1 MVKNPSANAGDVG
14 LIPGSGRSPGERNG
28 TQMQY
33 SCPENPDGQR
43 SLVSYSH
50 GAAKSQTQLKR
61 LSMHA
66 HVTEPPRG
74 LNGKI
79 QGDVSS
85 RKHCQPAPQ
94 IVPPPRNLQEQME
107 ANYLDLFFHSLL
119 HIQISLSSAVNL
131 APKWGHCFVA

>member
-79 QGDVSS
+79 QGDVSLNLLLWFPFLDHLYPS
-85 RKHCQPAPQ
+85 TPPLPLYIVVAGGERK
-94 IVPPPRNLQEQME
+94 E
-107 ANYLDLFFHSLL
+107 
-119 HIQISLSSAVNL
+119 
-131 APKWGHCFVA
+131 